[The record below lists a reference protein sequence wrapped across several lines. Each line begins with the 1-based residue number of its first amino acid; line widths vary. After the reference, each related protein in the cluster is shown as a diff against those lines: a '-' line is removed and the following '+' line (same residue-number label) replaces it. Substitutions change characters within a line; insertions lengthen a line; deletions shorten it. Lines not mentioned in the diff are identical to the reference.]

1 MCSSRSSKQMAN
13 DISEELL
20 YKRTLKLPLDY
31 SRLMPAITYW
41 FSKNFF
47 DIADY
52 GLDLARVL
60 EIEKKN
66 GNSFCYRCI
75 SPITF
80 FFPFNALI
88 LILDLMK

>member
-1 MCSSRSSKQMAN
+1 MCSSRSSKQTAN

-31 SRLMPAITYW
+31 CCLMSAIAYW
-41 FSKNFF
+41 FSKHFF

-52 GLDLARVL
+52 SIDVARVL

-88 LILDLMK
+88 LIWIL